1 MGHIPRYKIYV
12 DRLLRQASELRT
24 VLDDRLGNEQVLKHS
39 GIGGTSFLGSESS
52 ESPKSMQSYR
62 GFNIT
67 PQTRRSLCEVYLR
80 NVDPV
85 FKILHRPSIR
95 AFLCDDEPYLDYEP
109 DHQAPVTLAYAIY
122 YAAVCTIDDSH
133 CQLLF
138 GMDKKTVSTDLQ
150 RETEAALVRAD
161 FVTTTDITVLQAYV
175 LSLVRPISIT
185 TVKLG
190 HYRD

>member
-1 MGHIPRYKIYV
+1 MFWC
-12 DRLLRQASELRT
+12 QATELRT
-24 VLDDRLGNEQVLKHS
+24 VLDDRLENDQEVKHSS

-52 ESPKSMQSYR
+52 DSPNSPQSYR
-62 GFNIT
+62 EINIT
-67 PQTRRSLCEVYLR
+67 PQTRRSLCEIYLR

-95 AFLCDDEPYLDYEP
+95 AFLRNDEPYLDYEP

-122 YAAVCTIDDSH
+122 YAAVCTIDDAQ

-150 RETEAALVRAD
+150 RETETALVKAD

-175 LSLVRPISIT
+175 LSLVSFSSLCLRRPKI
-185 TVKLG
+185 K
-190 HYRD
+190 